1 MTTISKLLAS
11 AGLALTALASLPAH
25 AQVDGRMATIDVTRT
40 IIGTTAFQ
48 TAFEQVNTT
57 YAQQNELRRTKIQ
70 ERQTMLAKFDKN
82 GDKQV
87 DDTEQVA
94 MQKSADFPKLQ
105 TLEQEIV
112 NLSNQVD
119 GARIYAV
126 EQIIVQYSSA
136 LQDVVNA
143 DQIKLVVD
151 PGSVLFSVP
160 EADITQK
167 VVTALNARVP
177 AVGVVPPAG
186 WQPSRDGAH
195 LSGHSAASC
204 ARRSVCGPATAAT
217 AGAAGQPRR
226 AHRSLTEARE

>member
-1 MTTISKLLAS
+1 MTISAKLLAS
-11 AGLALTALASLPAH
+11 AGLALSALVALPAH
-25 AQVDGRMATIDVTRT
+25 AQVDGRMATVDITRT

-94 MQKSADFPKLQ
+94 MQKSPDFPKLQ

-126 EQIIVQYSSA
+126 EQIIVQYGSA

-143 DQIKLVVD
+143 DQIKLVLD

-186 WQPSRDGAH
+186 WQPSRDGAQVYQEIQQR
-195 LSGHSAASC
+195 LALAQQFAQQQQQQQQQGNPAAPTG
-204 ARRSVCGPATAAT
+204 R
-217 AGAAGQPRR
+217 
-226 AHRSLTEARE
+226 